1 MISAEGRHAVSSL
14 ENAWARRRDRKT
26 PFPWF
31 DRQVFDRRNRCSEP
45 SRHGWR
51 FRKKT
56 PSLSQAI
63 ARLVELGL
71 THADWDRQKL
81 RAREMAGDTIDQMGD
96 ATTSAN
102 DRAIRKQDLLDGP
115 KEFDRVRIDRAKRG
129 GPIQE

>member
-1 MISAEGRHAVSSL
+1 MGPTKRPEDAIPLVRSAGFRPSQPLLGAIT
-14 ENAWARRRDRKT
+14 AWMALQEER
-26 PFPWF
+26 
-31 DRQVFDRRNRCSEP
+31 
-45 SRHGWR
+45 
-51 FRKKT
+51 